1 MKTIHASAGDG
12 RYAIHIDAFSTE
24 GKGLCAFLYGGEIP
38 HNGGTVVAVPR
49 LKSNAAHDHDFT
61 ADIWISAV
69 PHHKDTEIAVPIAKL
84 MAVQLNEPMSLT
96 AGIHIDKAS
105 REEINLLCHNCK
117 EAALHFIETY
127 KKETESI

>member
-12 RYAIHIDAFSTE
+12 RYTVHVDAFSTE
-24 GKGLCAFLYGGEIP
+24 GKGLCAFLYGDEIP

-49 LKSNAAHDHDFT
+49 LKSNSTHDHDFT

-84 MAVQLNEPMSLT
+84 MAVQLNEPISLT

-105 REEINLLCHNCK
+105 REEINLLCQNCQ
-117 EAALHFIETY
+117 EAALQFI
-127 KKETESI
+127 KKYRG

>member
-1 MKTIHASAGDG
+1 MKTIHASAGYG
-12 RYAIHIDAFSTE
+12 RYTVHVDAFSTE

-49 LKSNAAHDHDFT
+49 LKSNSTHDHDFT

-69 PHHKDTEIAVPIAKL
+69 PHHKDTEIAVPIAKI
-84 MAVQLNEPMSLT
+84 MAVQRNEPISLT

-105 REEINLLCHNCK
+105 REEINLLCQNCQ
-117 EAALHFIETY
+117 EAALQFI
-127 KKETESI
+127 KKYRG

>member
-12 RYAIHIDAFSTE
+12 RYTVHVDAFSTE
-24 GKGLCAFLYGGEIP
+24 GKGLCTFLYGGEIP

-49 LKSNAAHDHDFT
+49 LKSNSTHDHDFT

-84 MAVQLNEPMSLT
+84 MAVQLNEPISLT

-105 REEINLLCHNCK
+105 REEINLLCQNCQ
-117 EAALHFIETY
+117 EAALQFI
-127 KKETESI
+127 KKYRG

>member
-12 RYAIHIDAFSTE
+12 RYTVHVDAFATE
-24 GKGLCAFLYGGEIP
+24 GTGLCAFLYGGEIP

-49 LKSNAAHDHDFT
+49 LKSNSTHDHDFT

-84 MAVQLNEPMSLT
+84 MAVQLNEPISLT

-105 REEINLLCHNCK
+105 REEINLLCQNCQ
-117 EAALHFIETY
+117 EAALQFI
-127 KKETESI
+127 KKYRG

>member
-12 RYAIHIDAFSTE
+12 RYTVHVDAFSTE
-24 GKGLCAFLYGGEIP
+24 GKGLCAFLYGGENP

-49 LKSNAAHDHDFT
+49 LKSNSTHDHDFT

-84 MAVQLNEPMSLT
+84 MAVQLNEPISLT

-105 REEINLLCHNCK
+105 REEINLLCQNCQ
-117 EAALHFIETY
+117 EAALQFI
-127 KKETESI
+127 KKYRG

>member
-12 RYAIHIDAFSTE
+12 RYTVHVDAFSTE

-49 LKSNAAHDHDFT
+49 LKSNSTHDHDFT

-84 MAVQLNEPMSLT
+84 MAVQLNEPISLT

-105 REEINLLCHNCK
+105 REEINHLCQNCQ
-117 EAALHFIETY
+117 EAALQFI
-127 KKETESI
+127 KKYRG

>member
-12 RYAIHIDAFSTE
+12 RYTVHVDAFSTE
-24 GKGLCAFLYGGEIP
+24 GKGLCAFLYGSEIP

-49 LKSNAAHDHDFT
+49 LKSNSTHDHDFT

-84 MAVQLNEPMSLT
+84 MAVQLNEPISLT

-105 REEINLLCHNCK
+105 REEINLLFQNCQ
-117 EAALHFIETY
+117 EAALQFI
-127 KKETESI
+127 KKYRG

>member
-12 RYAIHIDAFSTE
+12 RYTVHVDAFSTE

-69 PHHKDTEIAVPIAKL
+69 PHHKDTEIAV
-84 MAVQLNEPMSLT
+84 QLNEPISLT

-105 REEINLLCHNCK
+105 REEINLLCQNCQ
-117 EAALHFIETY
+117 EAALQFI
-127 KKETESI
+127 KKYRG

>member
-12 RYAIHIDAFSTE
+12 RSTVHVDAFSTE

-49 LKSNAAHDHDFT
+49 LKSNSTHDHDFT

-84 MAVQLNEPMSLT
+84 MAVQLNEPISLT

-105 REEINLLCHNCK
+105 REEINLLCQNCQ
-117 EAALHFIETY
+117 EAALQFIKNY
-127 KKETESI
+127 RG

>member
-12 RYAIHIDAFSTE
+12 CYTVHVDAFSTE
-24 GKGLCAFLYGGEIP
+24 GKGLCAFLYGGEVP

-49 LKSNAAHDHDFT
+49 LKSNSAHDHDFA

-84 MAVQLNEPMSLT
+84 MAVQLNEPISLT

-105 REEINLLCHNCK
+105 REEINLLCQNCQ
-117 EAALHFIETY
+117 EAALQFI
-127 KKETESI
+127 KKYRG

>member
-12 RYAIHIDAFSTE
+12 RYTVHVDAFSTE

-49 LKSNAAHDHDFT
+49 LKSNSTHDHDFT

-84 MAVQLNEPMSLT
+84 MAFSSMNP
-96 AGIHIDKAS
+96 
-105 REEINLLCHNCK
+105 
-117 EAALHFIETY
+117 FP
-127 KKETESI
+127 

>member
-24 GKGLCAFLYGGEIP
+24 GKGLCAFLYGSEIP

-49 LKSNAAHDHDFT
+49 LKSNAAHNHD
-61 ADIWISAV
+61 
-69 PHHKDTEIAVPIAKL
+69 DTEIAVPIAKL
-84 MAVQLNEPMSLT
+84 MAVQLNEPISLT

>member
-12 RYAIHIDAFSTE
+12 RYTVHVDAFSTE

-49 LKSNAAHDHDFT
+49 LKSNSTHDHDFT

-84 MAVQLNEPMSLT
+84 MAVQLNEPISLT

-105 REEINLLCHNCK
+105 REEINRLCQNCQ
-117 EAALHFIETY
+117 EAALQFI
-127 KKETESI
+127 KKYRG